1 VNPQASSAA
10 QGMYGIKPNNSNNPA
25 KPEGVGSNPYSG
37 GRSSNPYG
45 SGSGGSSI
53 SAPIQR
59 TTPGGSAYTAISNLN
74 MYQNRWTI
82 RARVTNK
89 TDIKTWSNARGEG
102 SLFSIDVL
110 DPSGVDIR
118 GTFFKEAVEKFYSL
132 LQVGSVYT
140 FSGGR
145 IKVANMQYNTCKSG
159 FEITFDQNSEIH
171 LQDDTGEI
179 QHNCYDFIP
188 SIAQIEQVDPGK
200 MVDILA
206 IVKEVTE
213 PTTIMS
219 KKSGNE
225 LVKCNLTLIDD
236 SGVEISMTLWGAESA
251 NSAAQ
256 RFAGCPVVAFR
267 RAKVGDYGGRSL
279 SLSGSAEVNPVAD
292 CAEGVQRLQ
301 NWWKN
306 GGSSGAGTRSLSSTS
321 GGGSVAPFSERQTI
335 ASIKGKHM
343 GHGEKPDWLTFKG
356 IVSFIKKDKEGG
368 AWYPAC
374 ANAGDPCK
382 NMFKMT
388 QTTDGQWFC
397 DKCQGTYPNPV
408 RRWIFSATVEDDT
421 SSTWVSFFN
430 AQGEQLLG
438 GETTADMA
446 FEKFMDHNQD
456 QDGYDSL
463 FKRAEFTE
471 WIFKCKVKSEMVNDE
486 QRIKTSVYALQPVD
500 HVQESND
507 MLNALEK
514 WSQ

>member
-1 VNPQASSAA
+1 
-10 QGMYGIKPNNSNNPA
+10 
-25 KPEGVGSNPYSG
+25 
-37 GRSSNPYG
+37 
-45 SGSGGSSI
+45 
-53 SAPIQR
+53 
-59 TTPGGSAYTAISNLN
+59 
-74 MYQNRWTI
+74 
-82 RARVTNK
+82 
-89 TDIKTWSNARGEG
+89 
-102 SLFSIDVL
+102 
-110 DPSGVDIR
+110 
-118 GTFFKEAVEKFYSL
+118 
-132 LQVGSVYT
+132 
-140 FSGGR
+140 
-145 IKVANMQYNTCKSG
+145 
-159 FEITFDQNSEIH
+159 
-171 LQDDTGEI
+171 
-179 QHNCYDFIP
+179 
-188 SIAQIEQVDPGK
+188 
-200 MVDILA
+200 
-206 IVKEVTE
+206 
-213 PTTIMS
+213 
-219 KKSGNE
+219 
-225 LVKCNLTLIDD
+225 
-236 SGVEISMTLWGAESA
+236 
-251 NSAAQ
+251 
-256 RFAGCPVVAFR
+256 
-267 RAKVGDYGGRSL
+267 
-279 SLSGSAEVNPVAD
+279 
-292 CAEGVQRLQ
+292 
-301 NWWKN
+301 
-306 GGSSGAGTRSLSSTS
+306 
-321 GGGSVAPFSERQTI
+321 
-335 ASIKGKHM
+335 M